1 MKEVF
6 RMSIEHLDSLISQ
19 LFDTASEIMDE
30 LNATD
35 FEMKDVD
42 VLTDKTIQVIIKAKE
57 DENRNLRNY

>member
-1 MKEVF
+1 
-6 RMSIEHLDSLISQ
+6 MSIEHLDSLISQ

>member
-6 RMSIEHLDSLISQ
+6 RMSIEYLDSLISQ

-35 FEMKDVD
+35 FEIKDVD
-42 VLTDKTIQVIIKAKE
+42 ALTDKTIQVIIKAEE
-57 DENRNLRNY
+57 DEK